1 MMNNEMEDIEL
12 THSDE
17 EYLANYEN
25 SAITKNV
32 VPHKHARPYGWQWMK
47 HSKKNQRRRK
57 KKKQGIMKDKKTTD
71 NHRIKAKQKKQEQ
84 DWKDWY
90 QEENCKNEGCQD
102 LNKEWYWKQRAI
114 LEHIFKNKKKIGNK
128 VKNQEKGDYWSD
140 WYWKQGATLKC
151 ILQKKNMNQ
160 EKEIK
165 ETDINKEFKNS
176 YIGESK
182 NEKDKNQTAYI
193 KEIKNEKADK
203 KAMVVMPQQSSG
215 PKVVAPGPH
224 MVKMKMQLA
233 AAQSKSK
240 AKPRPKP
247 SSIFKWNKH
256 CLKNKRAL
264 FPWIVTKRPLQKQMR
279 QKPYHI
285 LKTIQGRC

>member
-1 MMNNEMEDIEL
+1 MMNDEMEDIEL

-47 HSKKNQRRRK
+47 KHSKKNQRRRK

-71 NHRIKAKQKKQEQ
+71 NHHIKAKQKKQEQ

-114 LEHIFKNKKKIGNK
+114 LEHIFKNKKKIGN
-128 VKNQEKGDYWSD
+128 Y
-140 WYWKQGATLKC
+140 WYWKQRAILKC

-176 YIGESK
+176 YI
-182 NEKDKNQTAYI
+182 T
-193 KEIKNEKADK
+193 
-203 KAMVVMPQQSSG
+203 SG
-215 PKVVAPGPH
+215 RARTRRTRTRLH
-224 MVKMKMQLA
+224 T
-233 AAQSKSK
+233 SRKSRMRRPTR
-240 AKPRPKP
+240 KP
-247 SSIFKWNKH
+247 W
-256 CLKNKRAL
+256 L
-264 FPWIVTKRPLQKQMR
+264 
-279 QKPYHI
+279 
-285 LKTIQGRC
+285 